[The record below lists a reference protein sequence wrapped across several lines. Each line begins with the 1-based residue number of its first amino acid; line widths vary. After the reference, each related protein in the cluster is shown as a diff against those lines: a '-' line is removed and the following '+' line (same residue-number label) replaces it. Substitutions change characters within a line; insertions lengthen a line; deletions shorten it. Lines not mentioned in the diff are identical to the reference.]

1 MLDPKSFRPPTDQQP
16 GLIDAGLTGAVLG
29 GFFAV
34 YNQLGRGFLESV
46 YEGALALLLE
56 EAGLRV
62 QRQYPVSVYFKET
75 EIGFFRA
82 DLLINGRLIV
92 EIKRARQLHPRH
104 RAQLINVLKASTVEV
119 GLLLNYGP
127 KPVFKRIIFTNDRK
141 QCPKASQLRNSDKFT
156 R

>member
-1 MLDPKSFRPPTDQQP
+1 MRGPSRYSWKRLD
-16 GLIDAGLTGAVLG
+16 
-29 GFFAV
+29 
-34 YNQLGRGFLESV
+34 YES
-46 YEGALALLLE
+46 
-56 EAGLRV
+56 RDSI
-62 QRQYPVSVYFKET
+62 QYQVYFKET

-119 GLLLNYGP
+119 GLLLNFGP